1 MIKALMLFLRC
12 AIRTENEVNYSF
24 GISRYNDENE
34 IYLDI
39 KSVDI
44 NVGVSKYSTKNIMSA
59 CNSHFASDT
68 KTRDFLEYFLRKFL
82 AKNKIK
88 DGTVYIEL
96 EGRVIRIRNK
106 SINEQS
112 VLRISISK

>member
-12 AIRTENEVNYSF
+12 AMRVENETNYSL
-24 GISRYNDENE
+24 GVSRYNDENE

-39 KSVDI
+39 TNVNI
-44 NVGVSKYSTKNIMSA
+44 NIGVSKYSVKNIMNA
-59 CNSHFASDT
+59 CNPHFTTDI

-82 AKNKIK
+82 DKNNIK
-88 DGTVYIEL
+88 EGTIYLEIEGL
-96 EGRVIRIRNK
+96 VIRIRNK
-106 SINEQS
+106 NINEQS

>member
-1 MIKALMLFLRC
+1 MLFLRC
-12 AIRTENEVNYSF
+12 DIRTENDTNYSF

-39 KSVDI
+39 TNVDI
-44 NVGVSKYSTKNIMSA
+44 NVGVSKYSTKNIMA
-59 CNSHFASDT
+59 VCNPHFTSDP
-68 KTRDFLEYFLRKFL
+68 KTRDFLEFFLRKFL
-82 AKNKIK
+82 SKNKIK

-96 EGRVIRIRNK
+96 AGRVIRIRNK

-112 VLRISISK
+112 VLRINISK